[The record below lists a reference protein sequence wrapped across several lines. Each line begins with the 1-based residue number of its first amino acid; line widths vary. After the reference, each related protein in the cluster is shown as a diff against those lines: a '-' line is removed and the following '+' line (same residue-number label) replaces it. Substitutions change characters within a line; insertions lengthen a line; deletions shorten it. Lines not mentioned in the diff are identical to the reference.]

1 MSKGKAVTNIGQP
14 RALARACLF
23 VIKAYQRYLSPLKPA
38 TCRFYPSCSQYYY
51 EAVLKYGFIRGSL
64 LGIRR
69 LLKCHPFHPGGYDPV
84 S

>member
-1 MSKGKAVTNIGQP
+1 MQEAKTIKQLNRP
-14 RALARACLF
+14 RAAVQACLIM
-23 VIKAYQRYLSPLKPA
+23 IKVYQRYLSPLKPA

-51 EAVLKYGFIRGSL
+51 EAVLKFGVIRGSL